1 MLLLFVNNGAN
12 CVEAKRRKGSVD
24 LPLSNTAHDESSTL
38 ITCLEDSFVVNNNTE
53 KAEHRCYY
61 ADPHILREIAD
72 RIMSAISSI

>member
-38 ITCLEDSFVVNNNTE
+38 IACLQDRFVVNNNTE
-53 KAEHRCYY
+53 KAEHQCNY
-61 ADPHILREIAD
+61 ADPQTWRD
-72 RIMSAISSI
+72 SR